1 MSGYAFREWE
11 KSDLQSLYDD
21 VLVRSVVEFR
31 KALRY
36 MEGHGATRTAA
47 CVEHIR
53 RGLRTMEAELSRR
66 GITAPAELLH
76 AAPGAALPEQQD
88 VRRSSRGHHGTP
100 FN

>member
-36 MEGHGATRTAA
+36 LEGQDAARTTK

-53 RGLRTMEAELSRR
+53 RGLRTMESELSRR
-66 GITAPAELLH
+66 GIVARAELLH
-76 AAPGAALPEQQD
+76 SAPGAALPEQQD
-88 VRRSSRGHHGTP
+88 
-100 FN
+100 